1 MRKIGFAK
9 YKKRTK
15 EILPKTYKVNE
26 ITCQRK
32 MFCTMI
38 NQYLSTSSKFNI
50 KNRHSFENSLLDIF
64 EDKIMSFFQFYRF
77 KPEIPQK
84 ITQIYIQESL
94 LFNQY
99 FKQSQNKKMRFL
111 SRDVHFNPEFK
122 VLLGYSH
129 PVVDLIQLIF
139 NGKEIEM
146 MLDLNEVFTRTVYN
160 RIKKE
165 KDKTV
170 TLDSPYIHII
180 QAGVKTRLHPRWK
193 HINAANLVQR
203 DKDINDGFD
212 QLKNDEIDQCYLV
225 YPKTDSFKR
234 HISLKDE
241 SSNRLKM
248 IPYSFTFC
256 NREKS

>member
-9 YKKRTK
+9 YKQEIK
-15 EILPKTYKVNE
+15 EILPKTYKINE

-38 NQYLSTSSKFNI
+38 NQYLSTDSKFNL
-50 KNRHSFENSLLDIF
+50 KNEHTFEESLLNIF

-77 KPEIPQK
+77 KPEQSQK
-84 ITQIYIQESL
+84 ITKIYTSESL

-99 FKQSQNKKMRFL
+99 FKQSKNKKMRFM
-111 SRDVHFNPEFK
+111 SKSVYFNHEFRI
-122 VLLGYSH
+122 LFGYSH
-129 PVVDLIQLIF
+129 PVIDLIQLIF

-170 TLDSPYIHII
+170 TLDTQYIHIT
-180 QAGVKTRLHPRWK
+180 QAGIKTRLHPRGK
-193 HINAANLVQR
+193 HLNIANIKQGDR
-203 DKDINDGFD
+203 NIDDEFR
-212 QLKNDEIDQCYLV
+212 QLKNNDIDQYYLV
-225 YPKTDSFKR
+225 YPKTDNFKR
-234 HISLKDE
+234 HLSLKDE
-241 SSNRLKM
+241 SLNQLKM
-248 IPYSFTFC
+248 IPYSFTFV
-256 NREKS
+256 NR

>member
-9 YKKRTK
+9 YKHVTK
-15 EILPKTYKVNE
+15 EILPKTYKVNK

-38 NQYLSTSSKFNI
+38 NQYLSTSSKFNL
-50 KNRHSFENSLLDIF
+50 KNEHTFEKSLLNIF

-77 KPEIPQK
+77 KPEYSQK

-99 FKQSQNKKMRFL
+99 FKQSQNNKMRFL
-111 SRDVHFNPEFK
+111 SKSVYFNHEFK
-122 VLLGYSH
+122 MLLGYSH

-165 KDKTV
+165 KDKKV
-170 TLDSPYIHII
+170 TLDTPYIHIT
-180 QAGVKTRLHPRWK
+180 QAGIKTRLHPRWK
-193 HINAANLVQR
+193 HINVANLTQR
-203 DKDINDGFD
+203 DKDIYNGFE
-212 QLKNDEIDQCYLV
+212 QLKNEEIDQCYLV
-225 YPKTDSFKR
+225 YPKTDDFKH

-241 SSNRLKM
+241 SSNQLKI
-248 IPYSFTFC
+248 IPYSFTFIS
-256 NREKS
+256 R

>member
-9 YKKRTK
+9 YKQETK

-38 NQYLSTSSKFNI
+38 NQYLSTSSKFNL
-50 KNRHSFENSLLDIF
+50 KNEHTFEKSLLNIF

-77 KPEIPQK
+77 QPEHPQK

-99 FKQSQNKKMRFL
+99 FKQSQNNKMKFM
-111 SRDVHFNPEFK
+111 SKSIHFNPEFK
-122 VLLGYSH
+122 MLLGYSH

-165 KDKTV
+165 KDKKV
-170 TLDSPYIHII
+170 TLDVPYIHIT

-193 HINAANLVQR
+193 HINVENLAQR
-203 DKDINDGFD
+203 DKDIDDGFR
-212 QLKNDEIDQCYLV
+212 QLESKEIDQCYLV
-225 YPKTDSFKR
+225 YPKTENFKR
-234 HISLKDE
+234 HISLTNK
-241 SSNRLKM
+241 SSNQLKM
-248 IPYSFTFC
+248 IPYSFTFI
-256 NREKS
+256 NR